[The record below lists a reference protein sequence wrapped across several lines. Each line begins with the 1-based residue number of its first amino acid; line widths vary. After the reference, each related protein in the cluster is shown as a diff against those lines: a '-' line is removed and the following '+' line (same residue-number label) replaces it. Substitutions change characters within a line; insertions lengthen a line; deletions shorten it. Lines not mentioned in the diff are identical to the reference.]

1 MPPFNVDQVYLRVQ
15 GAATSATIATNSD
28 KSKEESNL
36 VAIVAEVAASPGNLL
51 IKNDFEISN
60 IERATGELTLSSLAV
75 RMEYITDA
83 ARCTHAL
90 AVLGDSSLISVDI
103 ETARNDED
111 PRSGLDPH
119 KASIR
124 LVQFYDGN
132 DVVYVFDCFKEDMW
146 SALSGS
152 KIWSLP
158 MVAHNALF
166 ELKHLKNAG
175 IVIPN
180 IGCTMLQ
187 SNALTGELPK
197 LSRLVKKFLNQKLN
211 KEYQTSDWAVEDLIS
226 EQLEYAALDAVVT
239 YRIAHIQA
247 DKLAQANLI
256 PVYLTMKNAQ
266 TSIAEMELNG
276 FLFNLDDHELL
287 IGLWKEEKAVAQEEL
302 TSVFVGINLNSGKQ
316 VAGWLQENLD
326 KDELKK
332 WPKTPKGQ
340 LKTDTT
346 SFSHHPELEVT
357 RPLLV
362 YKELA
367 KKLSTYSEKYRKHI
381 NNVTGRIHGN
391 YRLGGNVT
399 GRIPCS
405 SPNLQ
410 QIPRD
415 PDFRSLFIAPPGK
428 LLLVADYSQI
438 QLRIAALLSKDQNML
453 EAFNNGIDLHKQT
466 AAAILAIPA
475 TNITKEQRQMGK
487 AVSFGLLFGQGARGL
502 ARYAKTAYG
511 IDMSELEAS
520 EARAIFFKSYP
531 ELAKWQRLTG
541 IRAKQRMRV
550 ETPGGRVRD
559 FNREKMGYKFT
570 EALNTPIQGAEAEIL
585 MNTLG
590 LLPSRIKS
598 QDIQLVNIIHDEL
611 VFEIEEDRTE
621 IAKEIIERA
630 MVDGFLRSFPEAK
643 NMTSDLVE
651 SSIGN
656 NWYEAK

>member
-36 VAIVAEVAASPGNLL
+36 VAIVAEVAASPGILFK
-51 IKNDFEISN
+51 KNDFEISN
-60 IERATGELTLSSLAV
+60 IERATSELTLSSLAV

-132 DVVYVFDCFKEDMW
+132 DVVYVFDCFKEEVW
-146 SALSGS
+146 TALISS
-152 KIWSLP
+152 NIWTLP
-158 MVAHNALF
+158 MVAHNAVF
-166 ELKHLKNAG
+166 ELKHFKYAG
-175 IVIPN
+175 VKVPN

-197 LSRLVKKFLNQKLN
+197 LSSLVKKFLNKDLS
-211 KEYQTSDWAVEDLIS
+211 KEQQISDWAVEDLS
-226 EQLEYAALDAVVT
+226 TEQLEYAALDAVVT
-239 YRIAHIQA
+239 YQIAQIQA
-247 DKLAQANLI
+247 ARLERENLKQ
-256 PVYLTMKNAQ
+256 VYLIMKNSQ
-266 TSIAEMELNG
+266 SSIAAMELNG
-276 FLFNLDDHELL
+276 FLFNRDKHQIL
-287 IGLWKEEKAVAQEEL
+287 IERWKEEKVIVQDEL
-302 TSVFVGINLNSGKQ
+302 SDVLVGINLNSGKQ
-316 VAGWLQENLD
+316 VSDWLQENLD
-326 KDELKK
+326 KATLKK
-332 WPKTPKGQ
+332 WPRTPKGQ

-346 SFSHHPELEVT
+346 SFSHHPELDVT
-357 RPLLV
+357 QSLLV

-367 KKLSTYSEKYRKHI
+367 KKLSTYGEKYRTHV
-381 NNVTGRIHGN
+381 NSVTGRIHGN

-415 PDFRSLFIAPPGK
+415 PEFRSLFITPPGK

-453 EAFNNGIDLHKQT
+453 NAFNNGIDLHKQT
-466 AAAILAIPA
+466 AAATLATTA

-502 ARYAKTAYG
+502 ARYAKSAYG
-511 IDMSELEAS
+511 IDMTESEAS
-520 EARAIFFKSYP
+520 EARAIFFKTYP

-541 IRAKQRMRV
+541 RRSKTHMRV
-550 ETPGGRVRD
+550 ETPGGRIRD
-559 FNREKMGYKFT
+559 FNRKKMGYKFT

-590 LLPSRIKS
+590 LLPTRIKNHS
-598 QDIQLVNIIHDEL
+598 IRLVNIVHDEL
-611 VFEIEEDRTE
+611 VFEIDETN
-621 IAKEIIERA
+621 ISVATQIIEQV
-630 MVDGFLRSFPEAK
+630 MVDGFLMSFPEARE
-643 NMTSDLVE
+643 MTKDLVE
-651 SSIGN
+651 ACVGH